1 MGEKEELQEAQKSP
15 TGTGASQRGDG
26 GEYFE
31 QYWRYA
37 SSLRQW
43 FVAFGVGG
51 AVILVTGK
59 SELFGKLGASRTRQ
73 VLLLLGMGIVA
84 QILIS
89 GLNKLIHWYVYR
101 GEEDEDFQSTRR
113 YRLANWMSRQFWI
126 DVLFDFLT
134 LVLFGRASWILLCCI
149 GKN

>member
-1 MGEKEELQEAQKSP
+1 MGEKGELQEAQNA
-15 TGTGASQRGDG
+15 TVTGANQREAGS
-26 GEYFE
+26 EYFE

-43 FVAFGVGG
+43 FVAFGVGA

-59 SELFGKLGASRTRQ
+59 SELFARLGARRTRL
-73 VLLLLGMGIVA
+73 VLLLLGAGILA

-113 YRLANWMSRQFWI
+113 YRLANWMSRQFCI
-126 DVLFDFLT
+126 DVSLDTLT
-134 LVLFGRASWILLCCI
+134 FATFVAASVVLLCCI
-149 GKN
+149 AND